1 MDFNGISNNQES
13 NEEKAGS
20 QSPNNSSSNSSNG
33 FPKRWNFKEVMKQE
47 ETPKASLPVTQST
60 AETSGDPEFDKQWA
74 EMLAKEEADESAKFI
89 AENQI
94 TPAVEA
100 KIETETPVQSKPKV
114 ELPKFRSVAD
124 IMKGFGNIGGENEE
138 DYDYSKEETKVSV
151 AETPITPISEIVT
164 EPVNEVS
171 AVEDVAP
178 VVEVIAETQVTVEEI
193 APIAEVEIVTEAV
206 VETPVTVEEIE
217 PIAEV
222 ATEVEAVTVEPVIV
236 EEIAPVAET
245 IVETPIAVAEEVV
258 DVAPTVE
265 EESEL
270 QWTNVQPI
278 EVVAE
283 VPVAEIPSVV
293 EETESWSEPVAWTNV
308 VDEEVPEIS
317 DEAVAELSSMG
328 TTEIDFADIIEQN
341 STLSPAA
348 ELTPEVISETL
359 EAIGLEPAFEINM
372 SPVADS
378 AEEVMM
384 SIANDTNLDS
394 ANEIMSESDN
404 SLFNE
409 DFEPI
414 ELAGDNTPL
423 AETPAPVFVNV
434 EHAWMYTVEPVAPV
448 DEIESVNEPANFNT
462 SMPGELPLFE
472 SESSATINL
481 ETETHTHNNPKSE
494 EAMKFELPEYSSI
507 IKVIGVGGGGSN
519 AVNHMYKLGI
529 KGVDFLVCNTDK
541 QALDLSPVP
550 HKVVLGTT
558 LTEGRGAGSIPEVGR
573 NAAIENIEDLRSIL
587 SNNTKMVFITA
598 GMGGGTGTGAA
609 PVIAGV
615 ARELGILTVGIVTVP
630 FAHEGKKRRQYAEEG
645 IELLKQNV
653 DTLLVIRND
662 KLREMYGNLK
672 LSDAFAHADDVL
684 TTAAKS
690 IAEIISITQQINVDF
705 ADICTVMRNSGVA
718 IMGSAVASGE
728 NRAVRAVEMSLNS
741 PLLND
746 NNIIG
751 ARYVLLNIISG
762 SDEITMDELGEITDF
777 IQEAAGQTAEIIKG
791 YGVDPELGDS
801 VSVTIIATGFQQTNP
816 VNYEYAPKS
825 QPEKVVRQLEEKI
838 VEAPKAEVIPT
849 PVAETDVNPL
859 EPFLV
864 SKPVEPVAEVKPV
877 IETKTEW
884 TSPSSVEFEIVNTSQ
899 EIVEPVSEITSED
912 IIETPSVTEFTS
924 SIEESF
930 SEEITEPTLIV
941 KEEIKAEL
949 NSEEAAK
956 KAEQEEIQR
965 RANER
970 IQKLRDIS
978 LKLKSPQ
985 VLNEMEN
992 EPAYKRRNVNL
1003 ENVPHSSESQVS
1015 RFTLTENEE
1024 KKIEIRPNNS
1034 FLHDN
1039 VD

>member
-1 MDFNGISNNQES
+1 MEFNGISNSQAGS
-13 NEEKAGS
+13 NEGNTQSS
-20 QSPNNSSSNSSNG
+20 QNNLSAVSNNG
-33 FPKRWNFKEVMKQE
+33 IPKRWSFKDAMKQDE
-47 ETPKASLPVTQST
+47 SHSEAT
-60 AETSGDPEFDKQWA
+60 GDAEFDKQWA
-74 EMLAKEEADESAKFI
+74 EMLAAEEAEKESKF
-89 AENQI
+89 AEENQI
-94 TPAVEA
+94 APMAATTPVEEEA
-100 KIETETPVQSKPKV
+100 KPAA
-114 ELPKFRSVAD
+114 ELPEFRSVSD
-124 IMKGFGNIGGENEE
+124 IMKEFGNIGGENEE
-138 DYDYSKEETKVSV
+138 EYDYNQ
-151 AETPITPISEIVT
+151 AEAS
-164 EPVNEVS
+164 VS
-171 AVEDVAP
+171 AVENNSP
-178 VVEVIAETQVTVEEI
+178 VEEAMI
-193 APIAEVEIVTEAV
+193 EPVAEIESVPATEAEIVSEAAAEIGTTAEVVVATEEFVADPVADWSEDSTEHWNEEPVAEVEIAS
-206 VETPVTVEEIE
+206 E
-217 PIAEV
+217 P
-222 ATEVEAVTVEPVIV
+222 
-236 EEIAPVAET
+236 
-245 IVETPIAVAEEVV
+245 
-258 DVAPTVE
+258 
-265 EESEL
+265 
-270 QWTNVQPI
+270 
-278 EVVAE
+278 VVAE
-283 VPVAEIPSVV
+283 AVNELVAEIPSV
-293 EETESWSEPVAWTNV
+293 EEVDFAGLVAESTESPVT
-308 VDEEVPEIS
+308 
-317 DEAVAELSSMG
+317 
-328 TTEIDFADIIEQN
+328 
-341 STLSPAA
+341 
-348 ELTPEVISETL
+348 ELTPEIISETL
-359 EAIGLEPAFEINM
+359 EAIGLEPAFEINIA
-372 SPVADS
+372 PVS
-378 AEEVMM
+378 EVESSTMEFT
-384 SIANDTNLDS
+384 SETNTEV
-394 ANEIMSESDN
+394 NEIMSESSDTI
-404 SLFNE
+404 FNE
-409 DFEPI
+409 EFQPI
-414 ELAGDNTPL
+414 ELAGETTPVN
-423 AETPAPVFVNV
+423 ENPAPVFVNV
-434 EHAWMYTVEPVAPV
+434 EHAWMYAVEPSEPRFDGLSAETEEVVA
-448 DEIESVNEPANFNT
+448 ETNFNA
-462 SMPGELPLFE
+462 SLPGELPLFE
-472 SESSATINL
+472 AEISNTISSETQS
-481 ETETHTHNNPKSE
+481 HTHNNLKSE

-507 IKVIGVGGGGSN
+507 IKVVGVGGGGSN

-550 HKVVLGTT
+550 HKIVLGTT

-573 NAAIENIEDLRSIL
+573 NAAIENIEDLRTVL

-609 PVIAGV
+609 PVISGV

-718 IMGSAVASGE
+718 IMGSATASGE
-728 NRAVRAVEMSLNS
+728 NRAVRAVEMALNS

-791 YGVDPELGDS
+791 YGVDSSLGDS

-838 VEAPKAEVIPT
+838 AEAPKAEIVAP
-849 PVAETDVNPL
+849 PVAESEVNPL

-864 SKPVEPVAEVKPV
+864 SKPVEPVAEVK
-877 IETKTEW
+877 TEW
-884 TSPSSVEFEIVNTSQ
+884 TAPSSVEFEIVNTSQ
-899 EIVEPVSEITSED
+899 EIIEPVSEISSQEIESSMNVND
-912 IIETPSVTEFTS
+912 IISSVS
-924 SIEESF
+924 EESF
-930 SEEITEPTLIV
+930 IEEVIEPTLVV
-941 KEEIKAEL
+941 KEEVKAEL
-949 NSEEAAK
+949 DPQEAAK

-978 LKLKSPQ
+978 MKLKSPQ